1 MSAMGLRELFQ
12 NHLQTLQ
19 TETAKTLAELNL
31 DGLVLSAGAPGWY
44 FEDDQ
49 NPPFRSNHHFRHW
62 CPMEGCH
69 HLLLFIPGEKPQL
82 RLYQPADFW
91 HEVKAF
97 EPDFWGDSFK
107 VQTFTEEEKLW
118 DHLGEG
124 RRIAYHGPDQEK
136 ARKAQLLT
144 DVPGLVARLNWARLV
159 KTPYEILCLTEA
171 TRKAAA
177 GHKAAERSFRQ
188 GGSELDIH
196 FAFMQA
202 ARSQEQDLPYEN
214 IIALNEKAAFL
225 HYQAKRDEVHNGKV
239 LLIDAGA
246 SSRGYGSDITR
257 TYATED
263 APEEFQALLADM
275 TTLQAGLVAAI
286 TPNVLMGDLH
296 VLAHQKIAE
305 LLLRHKIIL
314 DCDVQK
320 AIDLGFTMAFFPHGL
335 GHMLGLFVHDVA
347 GKQLDREG
355 ATASPDPRFPKLR
368 TTRPL
373 QPGTVVTIEP
383 GVYFIKMLLDPIRQG
398 ANSRNL
404 NWALIDRLTPCG
416 GIRIEDNIHIH
427 DQGVRN
433 ITREFLP

>member
-1 MSAMGLRELFQ
+1 MGLRELFQ
-12 NHLQTLQ
+12 DHLQTLQ
-19 TETAKTLAELNL
+19 TETAKTLAELKL
-31 DGLVLSAGAPGWY
+31 DGLVLSAGTPAWY

-49 NPPFRSNHHFRHW
+49 NPPFRSSHHFRHW
-62 CPMEGCH
+62 CPMEGCQH
-69 HLLLFIPGEKPQL
+69 VLLFIPGQKPEL

-91 HEVKAF
+91 HEAKPF
-97 EPDFWGDSFK
+97 EPDFWGDSFQ
-107 VQTFTEEEKLW
+107 VQIIKEEDKLW
-118 DHLGEG
+118 EGLAQG
-124 RRIAYHGPDQEK
+124 RRIAYHGPEVER
-136 ARKAQLLT
+136 ARKAGLL
-144 DVPGLVARLNWARLV
+144 VAVEGLVPRLNWQRLV
-159 KTPYEILCLTEA
+159 KSPYEIQCLVEA

-177 GHKAAERSFRQ
+177 GHKAAERAFRQ

-196 FAFMQA
+196 FAYMQA

-214 IIALNEKAAFL
+214 IIALNEKAAYL
-225 HYQAKRDEVHNGKV
+225 HYAAKRDEVHNGKV

-246 SSRGYGSDITR
+246 TSRGYGADITR

-263 APEEFQALLADM
+263 APEEFQELLTDM

-286 TPNVLMGDLH
+286 TPNILMGDLH
-296 VLAHQKIAE
+296 VLAHQRIAE
-305 LLLRHKIIL
+305 LLIRHKIIL
-314 DCDVQK
+314 DCDAQK
-320 AIDLGFTMAFFPHGL
+320 AIDLGLTMAFFPHGL
-335 GHMLGLFVHDVA
+335 GHMLGVFVHDVG

-355 ATASPDPRFPKLR
+355 AVSAPDPRFPKLR

-398 ANSRNL
+398 PNSRNL
-404 NWALIDRLTPCG
+404 NWALIDRLMPCG

-427 DQGVRN
+427 DQGIRN

>member
-1 MSAMGLRELFQ
+1 MGLRELFQ
-12 NHLQTLQ
+12 DHLQTLQ

-31 DGLVLSAGAPGWY
+31 DGLVLSAGTPGWY

-49 NPPFRSNHHFRHW
+49 NPPFRSSHHFRHW
-62 CPMEGCH
+62 CPMEGSQH
-69 HLLLFIPGEKPQL
+69 VLLFVPGQKPVL
-82 RLYQPADFW
+82 RVYQPADFW

-97 EPDFWGDSFK
+97 EPDFWGDSFQ
-107 VQTFTEEEKLW
+107 VEIITEEEKLW
-118 DHLGEG
+118 ENLVQG
-124 RRIAYHGPDQEK
+124 RRLGYHGPEVDK
-136 ARKAQLLT
+136 AHSAGLRVAVDGLL
-144 DVPGLVARLNWARLV
+144 PRLNWQRLV
-159 KTPYEILCLTEA
+159 KTPYEIHCLVEA

-177 GHKAAERSFRQ
+177 GHKAAERSFHQ

-202 ARSQEQDLPYEN
+202 ARSQEKDLPYEN

-275 TTLQAGLVAAI
+275 AALQAGLVAAI
-286 TPNVLMGDLH
+286 TPGIMMGDLH
-296 VLAHQKIAE
+296 LLAHQRIAE
-305 LLLRHKIIL
+305 LLINHKIIL

-335 GHMLGLFVHDVA
+335 GHMLGVFVHDVA
-347 GKQLDREG
+347 GKQADRAG
-355 ATASPDPRFPKLR
+355 ALSAPDPRFPKLR

-373 QPGTVVTIEP
+373 QEGTVVTIEP
-383 GVYFIKMLLDPIRQG
+383 GVYFIRMLLDPIRKG
-398 ANSRNL
+398 PDCKNL
-404 NWALIDRLTPCG
+404 NWALIDRLMPCG

>member
-1 MSAMGLRELFQ
+1 MGLRELYQ

-19 TETAKTLAELNL
+19 TETAKTLAELKL
-31 DGLVLSAGAPGWY
+31 DGLVLSAGAPAWY

-49 NPPFRSNHHFRHW
+49 NPPFRCSHHFRHW
-62 CPMEGCH
+62 CPMEGAQH
-69 HLLLFIPGEKPQL
+69 ILLFIPGQKPQL

-91 HEVKAF
+91 HETKTF
-97 EPDFWGDSFK
+97 EPDFWGDSFQ
-107 VQTFTEEEKLW
+107 VQIITEEAKLW
-118 DHLGEG
+118 ENLTDG
-124 RRIAYHGPDQEK
+124 RRLGYHGPDMER
-136 ARKAQLLT
+136 ARSAGLLV
-144 DVPGLVARLNWARLV
+144 DVEGLLARLNWQRLV
-159 KTPYEILCLTEA
+159 KSPYEIQCLVEA

-177 GHKAAERSFRQ
+177 GHKAAERSFHQ

-214 IIALNEKAAFL
+214 IIALNEKAAYL

-246 SSRGYGSDITR
+246 STRGYGADITR

-263 APEEFQALLADM
+263 APEEFRALLDDM
-275 TTLQAGLVAAI
+275 GALQAGLVAAI
-286 TPNVLMGDLH
+286 TPDILMGDLH
-296 VLAHQKIAE
+296 LLAHQRIAE
-305 LLLRHKIIL
+305 LLIRHKIIL
-314 DCDVQK
+314 DCDAQK
-320 AIDLGFTMAFFPHGL
+320 AIDMGFTMAFFPHGL

-347 GKQLDREG
+347 GKQLDRAG
-355 ATASPDPRFPKLR
+355 AMSAPDPRFPKLR

-383 GVYFIKMLLDPIRQG
+383 GVYFIKMLLDPLRQG
-398 ANSRNL
+398 ASSRNL
-404 NWALIDRLTPCG
+404 NWALIDRLMPCG

-427 DQGVRN
+427 EQGVRN
-433 ITREFLP
+433 LTREFLP